1 MDQQLLFGMMPLF
14 DTPQQIDHTLLIEE
28 GLQDESNVVGI
39 LIEIQAALFIL
50 DVFIFQTAIDLGELY
65 RCFDI

>member
-14 DTPQQIDHTLLIEE
+14 DTPQQIYHALLIEE
-28 GLQDESNVVGI
+28 GLQDESNVVRI
-39 LIEIQAALFIL
+39 LIEIQTALFIL

-65 RCFDI
+65 RCLDI